1 MTRKLAIFLAG
12 LVVVAACGYRRN
24 GVVFDGFEGP
34 DLSKYWQTNKFLPGA
49 VEIQSSVVRAGSGA
63 ARITLRPGD
72 QIPQEEGSELE
83 RAELLESKR
92 LWPVEES
99 AYEYSFS
106 LFVPQDFPITSTRLV
121 IAQWKHRCPVEECTP
136 GHPTLAIRYES
147 GELFITKQAAARRE
161 VLYRAGDDIRNRWL
175 DFRFRIRFSRTQNGR
190 IKGWLGDRMIV
201 DHKGRTAYPRA
212 GGYTGRAVFYFKV
225 GLYRDRMSEPMTLYV
240 DEYRRQRLPDDLPF
254 GDPESLHD
262 PS

>member
-1 MTRKLAIFLAG
+1 MTRKSAIVLAA
-12 LVVVAACGYRRN
+12 VVVVVGCGCRRN

-34 DLSKYWQTNKFLPGA
+34 DLSKYRQSKKFLPGA

-63 ARITLRPGD
+63 ARIALRPGD

-136 GHPTLAIRYES
+136 SDWSQAESIPSLCSTRLRARAHRGRARCAPSGSRLPQALA
-147 GELFITKQAAARRE
+147 
-161 VLYRAGDDIRNRWL
+161 AGDERRTRRPPPL
-175 DFRFRIRFSRTQNGR
+175 HPLPRFQGR
-190 IKGWLGDRMIV
+190 V
-201 DHKGRTAYPRA
+201 VGRQAC
-212 GGYTGRAVFYFKV
+212 
-225 GLYRDRMSEPMTLYV
+225 
-240 DEYRRQRLPDDLPF
+240 
-254 GDPESLHD
+254 
-262 PS
+262 